1 MGIGRSTAQCAGMS
15 LDEDDRL
22 RSVAEVERFLRSVA
36 LGADYLT
43 GVRWRGRMP
52 RGDV

>member
-1 MGIGRSTAQCAGMS
+1 MS

-22 RSVAEVERFLRSVA
+22 RSEAEVERFLRSVA

-43 GVRWRGRMP
+43 VVRWWRRMA